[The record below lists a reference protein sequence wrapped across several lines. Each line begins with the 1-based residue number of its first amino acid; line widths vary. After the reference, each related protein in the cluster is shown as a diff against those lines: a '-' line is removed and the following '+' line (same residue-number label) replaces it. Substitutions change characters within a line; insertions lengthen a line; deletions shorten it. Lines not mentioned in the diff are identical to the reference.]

1 MRTSVRLTKLIMALA
16 LASTFAGAQITP
28 KESNSNSNISSVSA
42 VKAEQREFDEKIENQ
57 RKEIESLKS
66 NTAVLT
72 KSLEL
77 QQVVV
82 FGFGGLISLLL
93 IVGSISSFS
102 TLWTDRKRLT
112 EMYDLSL
119 KREKDA
125 SVREETLQSREDI
138 LYDLSHK
145 SRMESS
151 ERDRSLFAQS
161 TETILLV
168 NETLKLAKDA
178 SIRASKALEERLN
191 RQHKKLEKDAADLI
205 EESSADTNFKVLVE
219 DSNFRSI
226 LQTLASEITAL
237 QTNLNILESADDIA
251 LSPYCSFIK
260 GMEQHLDQHFKQAIE
275 FWKHADEYT
284 GAPNELRI
292 IALYWIGYEQNNLG
306 EFEAA
311 TKHFDEAA
319 QLATGHLKFELRR
332 IRIESKF
339 FNVQKFSAS
348 QIVSELETL
357 HGEVQG
363 QEDSEEFRLVKS
375 QIATTLGNVYLD
387 LGRTSL
393 EEGDDANSRMYY
405 EKARTTLEN
414 TPIKNKWIWFGYAEA
429 CDRLGETKLAKQTVL
444 EKVRQEAELEYLTR
458 PEPRTRVLGQTT
470 VLLCSMITNDSL
482 ASITSH
488 LTNIKTTLGTVDKR
502 LTIYSQFRRRNVR
515 KEQFMEDLDST
526 IFRYQEKNRNVK

>member
-1 MRTSVRLTKLIMALA
+1 MRTSVGLAKVMMALV
-16 LASTFAGAQITP
+16 LTISFAGAQTTP
-28 KESNSNSNISSVSA
+28 KESNSNSNIVNDSA
-42 VKAEQREFDEKIENQ
+42 LKAEQKELDVKFENQ
-57 RKEIESLKS
+57 RKETESLKS
-66 NTAVLT
+66 TTAVLT
-72 KSLEL
+72 KSLE
-77 QQVVV
+77 QQQSLV
-82 FGFGGLISLLL
+82 FGFGGLISILL
-93 IVGSISSFS
+93 IVGSISSFT

-112 EMYDLSL
+112 EMYNWSL
-119 KREKDA
+119 KREKDTSA
-125 SVREETLQSREDI
+125 REGTLQLREDNA
-138 LYDLSHK
+138 YDVSLT
-145 SRMESS
+145 RQIESS

-191 RQHKKLEKDAADLI
+191 RQHKKLEKEAADLI
-205 EESSADTNFKVLVE
+205 EESNADTNFKVLVE

-251 LSPYCSFIK
+251 LYPHCSFIK

-284 GAPNELRI
+284 NAPNELRI
-292 IALYWIGYEQNNLG
+292 MALYWIGYEQNNLG

-339 FNVQKFSAS
+339 FNVQKFSAD

-357 HGEVQG
+357 HAGVQKE
-363 QEDSEEFRLVKS
+363 EDSEEFRLVKS

-387 LGRTSL
+387 LGRTNL
-393 EEGDDANSRMYY
+393 EAGNKADSRKYY
-405 EKARTTLEN
+405 EKAKQTLEN

-429 CDRLGETKLAKQTVL
+429 CDRLGETKLAKQIVL

-526 IFRYQEKNRNVK
+526 ILRYQEKSKDVE

>member
-1 MRTSVRLTKLIMALA
+1 MRTSVRLPKLMLTLA
-16 LASTFAGAQITP
+16 LAVAFADAQTTP
-28 KESNSNSNISSVSA
+28 KGSNSNSDIANVSA
-42 VKAEQREFDEKIENQ
+42 VKADQKEVDEKIENQ

-66 NTAVLT
+66 TTAVLT
-72 KSLEL
+72 KSLE
-77 QQVVV
+77 QQQSLV

-93 IVGSISSFS
+93 IVGSISSFT

-112 EMYDLSL
+112 EMYDLSI
-119 KREKDA
+119 KRERETSARD
-125 SVREETLQSREDI
+125 SVLQRKEDTA
-138 LYDLSHK
+138 YDLSLI
-145 SRMESS
+145 REGESS
-151 ERDRSLFAQS
+151 MRDRSLFKQS

-191 RQHKKLEKDAADLI
+191 RQHKKLEKEAADLI

-237 QTNLNILESADDIA
+237 QTNLNILESADDMA
-251 LSPYCSFIK
+251 LFPYCSFIK

-275 FWKHADEYT
+275 FWKHSDEYKD
-284 GAPNELRI
+284 APPELRVM
-292 IALYWIGYEQNNLG
+292 ALYWIGYEQNNLG

-319 QLATGHLKFELRR
+319 QLAHGHLKFELKR

-339 FNVQKFSAS
+339 FNEQKFSAS
-348 QIVSELETL
+348 QIVSELEAL
-357 HGEVQG
+357 HAEAQS

-393 EEGDDANSRMYY
+393 ETGDDASSRMYY
-405 EKARTTLEN
+405 EKARETLEH

-429 CDRLGETKLAKQTVL
+429 CDKLGDTKIARQTVQ

-470 VLLCSMITNDSL
+470 VLLCAMITNDSA

-526 IFRYQEKNRNVK
+526 ITRYQEKHTNVE